1 MIRRKLLIGASMLG
15 LGGFVARAQAAT
27 TAHYDAATFAAAQ
40 AAGKPI
46 LVAVHASW
54 CPTCAKQRPIID
66 ELAGRAEN
74 RDLVILMVD
83 FDSQKD
89 VVKSFDVR
97 MQSTLIAFKG
107 KIERDR
113 SVGITDPAAIGA
125 LVAKAR
131 G

>member
-1 MIRRKLLIGASMLG
+1 M
-15 LGGFVARAQAAT
+15 
-27 TAHYDAATFAAAQ
+27 
-40 AAGKPI
+40 GK
-46 LVAVHASW
+46 
-54 CPTCAKQRPIID
+54 
-66 ELAGRAEN
+66 N

-97 MQSTLIAFKG
+97 MQSTLIAFNG
-107 KIERDR
+107 KVERER